1 MSKDKENKNL
11 VIYIIIMIN
20 LFFLNLG
27 WKIYYRFLNG
37 VIRVD
42 ANLKLNYFCQ
52 DLIKDPDFSKEKY
65 DIFFILLP

>member
-1 MSKDKENKNL
+1 
-11 VIYIIIMIN
+11 MIN